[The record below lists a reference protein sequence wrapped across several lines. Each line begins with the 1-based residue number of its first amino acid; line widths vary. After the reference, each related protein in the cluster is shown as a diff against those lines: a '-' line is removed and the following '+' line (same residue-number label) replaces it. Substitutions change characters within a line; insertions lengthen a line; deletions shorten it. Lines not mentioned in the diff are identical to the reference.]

1 MGRQGDH
8 EMSATPYKPKYTLSR
23 KAFWLSFWFA
33 WITIWAVLYGA
44 ARDHLQIVALAPI
57 VIPSMIALIVALLGV
72 HRAFGS
78 IDLRSIAGTPAVLP
92 AEPANGGQ

>member
-1 MGRQGDH
+1 
-8 EMSATPYKPKYTLSR
+8 MSAAPIYKPRYTLSR
-23 KAFWLSFWFA
+23 QAFWLSFWFA
-33 WITIWAVLYGA
+33 WLTIWAMIYGA
-44 ARDHLQIVALAPI
+44 MRDHGQIVALAPI

-78 IDLRSIAGTPAVLP
+78 IDLRSIAGTPAVPP